1 MFSALS
7 HWWQQLGH
15 SGRASRSRRSR
26 ATYRPRLEALEDRC
40 VPALLLVKSGADD
53 VNQVGTLRW
62 AVAKAQNGDVIE
74 IVPAQGGPQ
83 HITLTHGELKLNYN
97 VVIESVG
104 PSDATIDG
112 NHSSRVFEVTDGA
125 TVSLDNLIIVGGNA
139 KAYTTGSAYLDGDGG
154 GILNEGNLF
163 MRGCSVE
170 NNGFNGDRSTNREV
184 QKGGGIYNFQR
195 LLNIYGCVVDENFA
209 EVAGGGVYN
218 DRGVLAMA
226 FTNTNFNST
235 NGSGGAI
242 AIDIYSRNFDTG
254 NTSGVP
260 LYSFWLHFFCY
271 LGFVHE

>member
-1 MFSALS
+1 M
-7 HWWQQLGH
+7 
-15 SGRASRSRRSR
+15 
-26 ATYRPRLEALEDRC
+26 
-40 VPALLLVKSGADD
+40 VKSGADD

-125 TVSLDNLIIVGGNA
+125 TVFLDNLSIVGGNA

-163 MRGCSVE
+163 MRGCSVL

-242 AIDIYSRNFDTG
+242 AIDIYSGNFDTG

-260 LYSFWLHFFCY
+260 LYSFWLDFFCY